1 MRTQFALATA
11 GAAPARSTATSA
23 SLGALVMLTM
33 LSPMFAVCGFMLAQ
47 ILGYSPF

>member
-11 GAAPARSTATSA
+11 GSAPARTSAASA

-47 ILGYSPF
+47 ILGYSLF